1 MQIRPTHST
10 DWPAIVAIYQQGI
23 DMGNATMETQAPAP
37 EIMATTYMDSPQLVA
52 IEADNVLGYA
62 LLTAVSG
69 RCVFAGVA
77 EVSLYIH
84 SAHRGKGIGQQL
96 LNRLIAESEEK
107 NLWTLQAS
115 IFPEN
120 KASIALHKR
129 CGFREIGYHERIGK
143 RAGSWRDILL
153 FERRSKLVGID

>member
-37 EIMATTYMDSPQLVA
+37 EIMATTYMASPQLVA
-52 IEADNVLGYA
+52 IEADNVVGYA

-96 LNRLIAESEEK
+96 LRQLIMESEEK

-120 KASIALHKR
+120 KASIDLHKR

-143 RAGSWRDILL
+143 RAGIWRDILL
-153 FERRSKLVGID
+153 FERRSKLVGIN